1 MRTIFSD
8 LKRSILSWQFLAAC
22 VIGMIVTLI
31 GAMDPILTAYE
42 NYKLYGLVQMLSE
55 DIIVKALRSD
65 AVLLC
70 VPIVA
75 AVPFTTA
82 FLDDI
87 KSGFIK
93 HFLTRTRFNSYIIGK
108 ITACAVA
115 GGLALGIG
123 TGLGTFAIKL
133 IAAPIEAPMYVGQE
147 HIWKATALIPFF
159 LSGALWPLVGMLLSA
174 ITMNKYMAYASP
186 FIIYYVFVI
195 LAERYFRKAY
205 VLNPQNYITMTGG
218 WDLGATSIYI
228 TLGLLTVGIAL
239 IFYIVANYRL
249 RN

>member
-1 MRTIFSD
+1 MRTLLSD

-22 VIGMIVTLI
+22 VIGIIVTLI
-31 GAMDPILTAYE
+31 GAIDPILMAYE
-42 NYKLYGLVQMLSE
+42 NYKQYGLVQMMSE
-55 DIIVKALRSD
+55 DVIVKALHSD
-65 AVLLC
+65 TVLLC

-82 FLDDI
+82 FIDDI

-123 TGLGTFAIKL
+123 MGLGTFAIKL
-133 IAAPIEAPMYVGQE
+133 IVTPIEAPMYVGQE
-147 HIWKATALIPFF
+147 HIWKLTGLIPFF
-159 LSGALWPLVGMLLSA
+159 LSGALWSLVGMLLSA

-205 VLNPQNYITMTGG
+205 VLNPQNYITGAGG
-218 WDLGATSIYI
+218 WDLGAKSIYI
-228 TLGLLTVGIAL
+228 TLGLLIVGISL
-239 IFYIVANYRL
+239 IFYIVAQRRL
-249 RN
+249 RS